1 MKKKTRITAGFLFSE
16 RAFVLPPQVGGFA
29 RQGDFDAQPG
39 LVVVQLQAAV
49 VQGDD
54 GADQRQSQAVAGS
67 AAGAVQADEAFQ
79 DVVAF
84 VRRDAVAVVADA
96 DVDVFAAL
104 FGGEGDV
111 AAAGG
116 VFDGVVQQIGDGLG
130 DKLAVAHDVQ
140 PAFDVRFK
148 AVFAFFGHDVV
159 EFGEV
164 VADGAQAFVFE
175 VVFGAAFD
183 LGDVQQGV
191 EGFQQVFGV
200 CDGVGD
206 DFAQGAR
213 FAVAVKQRDFH
224 AVAHAV
230 ERAAQVVRD
239 VVGDLPLAGDE
250 RFDAVEHV
258 VQVVGE
264 LVHFVGVIGADGDA
278 LGEVAVHDAPRGA

>member
-1 MKKKTRITAGFLFSE
+1 MLRVFFFSE
-16 RAFVLPPQVGGFA
+16 LAFVLPSQVGGFA
-29 RQGDFDAQPG
+29 WQGDFDAQPRF
-39 LVVVQLQAAV
+39 VVVQLQAAI

-54 GADQRQSQAVAGS
+54 GAHQRESQAVSGGTAR
-67 AAGAVQADEAFQ
+67 AVQADEAFQ

-84 VRRDAVAVVADA
+84 VRRDAVPVVANA

-104 FGGEGDV
+104 FSAEGDV
-111 AAAGG
+111 ATARC
-116 VFDGVVQQIGDGLG
+116 VFDGVVEEVGDGLG
-130 DKLAVAHDVQ
+130 DELAVAHDVQ

-183 LGDVQQGV
+183 LRDVQQRV
-191 EGFQQVFGV
+191 EGFEQVFGV
-200 CDGVGD
+200 FDGVGD
-206 DFAQGAR
+206 DFAQGTR
-213 FAVAVKQRDFH
+213 FAVAVQQRDFH

-250 RFDAVEHV
+250 RFDAVKHV

-278 LGEVAVHDAPRGA
+278 LGEVAIDDAPRGA

>member
-1 MKKKTRITAGFLFSE
+1 MVSTDKEKPALLRVFFFSE
-16 RAFVLPPQVGGFA
+16 LAFVLPPQVGGFA

-54 GADQRQSQAVAGS
+54 GAHQRESQPVAGG

-104 FGGEGDV
+104 FGGEGNV
-111 AAAGG
+111 TAARC
-116 VFDGVVQQIGDGLG
+116 VFDGVVEQVGDGLG
-130 DKLAVAHDVQ
+130 DELAVAHDVQ
-140 PAFDVRFK
+140 PAFDVRCK

-183 LGDVQQGV
+183 L
-191 EGFQQVFGV
+191 
-200 CDGVGD
+200 
-206 DFAQGAR
+206 
-213 FAVAVKQRDFH
+213 
-224 AVAHAV
+224 
-230 ERAAQVVRD
+230 RD
-239 VVGDLPLAGDE
+239 V
-250 RFDAVEHV
+250 
-258 VQVVGE
+258 
-264 LVHFVGVIGADGDA
+264 
-278 LGEVAVHDAPRGA
+278 